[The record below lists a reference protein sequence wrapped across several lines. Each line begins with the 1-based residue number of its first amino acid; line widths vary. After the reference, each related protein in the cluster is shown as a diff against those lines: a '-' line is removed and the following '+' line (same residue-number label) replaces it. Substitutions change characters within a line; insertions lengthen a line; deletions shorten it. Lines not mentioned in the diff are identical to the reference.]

1 MTRWVP
7 DHTRRFRRRPHF
19 EPVEIDKEC
28 EALVAEFLRRHRGKV
43 EYPLDTNDLII
54 LIEEHVGNL
63 DVYADL
69 SDEGRNVEGVTR
81 FRIGERPDIEIAEI
95 LTSEDRR
102 VNRYR
107 TTLAH
112 ELGHARLHNPLF
124 QRAFAAGDLF
134 DGRREEKIVC
144 KRETMLE
151 APQSDWMEWQAGYAS
166 GAYLMP
172 RQALAAELRP
182 ILDAGSG
189 IPPFRVDDGVAD
201 RLIPVVIDRFGV
213 SREAAVVRP
222 LKLNYLTR
230 AERVP
235 TLFG

>member
-1 MTRWVP
+1 MTKWVP
-7 DHTRRFRRRPHF
+7 DNTKRFRRRPHF
-19 EPVEIDKEC
+19 EPAEIDKEC
-28 EALVAEFLRRHRGKV
+28 EALVAEFLKRHRGKV

-69 SDEGRNVEGVTR
+69 SDEGTNVEGVTR
-81 FRIGERPDIEIAEI
+81 FKIGERPDIEIAEI

-102 VNRYR
+102 ANRYR

-112 ELGHARLHNPLF
+112 ELGHARLHDPLF

-134 DGRREEKIVC
+134 GGRREEKIVC

-151 APQSDWMEWQAGYAS
+151 APLADWMEWQAGYAS

-172 RQALAAELRP
+172 RRALASELRL
-182 ILDAGSG
+182 ILDASSKM
-189 IPPFRVDDGVAD
+189 PPFHVDDDVAA

-213 SREAAVVRP
+213 SREAAIVRL

-230 AERVP
+230 AEPVP